1 MTRSGAAVVE
11 EGRRTD
17 REALVLCRFR
27 DLDLFGVRSV
37 RRSVGGWVSGC
48 VRARVRGR
56 GTGGKN
62 VWL

>member
-1 MTRSGAAVVE
+1 MVE

-37 RRSVGGWVSGC
+37 GGWVSGC